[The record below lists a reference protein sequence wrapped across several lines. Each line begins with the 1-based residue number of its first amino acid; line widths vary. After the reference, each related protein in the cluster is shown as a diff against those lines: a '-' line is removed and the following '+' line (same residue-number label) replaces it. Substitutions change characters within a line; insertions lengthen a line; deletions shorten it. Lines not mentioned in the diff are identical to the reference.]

1 MFKTLVTLFR
11 ARTFIAEEKFSDAHA
26 LTLLDQQIR
35 DCVAA
40 LNEAKKATALAT
52 AQHQAESRRL
62 ATLEAQI
69 ADLEVRACAA
79 LTQGRD
85 DLALETAGLL
95 ADLEAD
101 RDASRRACELCE
113 RECEKMRARLRKSEA
128 RLAELNRGRNLARA
142 KDSLGQLRRDAQA
155 DNPFRAGFADAEA
168 TLARL
173 NQRNQLA
180 DDAEAAL
187 AGFEDERSAEKL
199 AEKLAAAGCGA
210 RLRPSAE
217 DVLARLR
224 AKNSAATPAA

>member
-11 ARTFIAEEKFSDAHA
+11 ARTFIAEETFSDAHA

-40 LNEAKKATALAT
+40 LAQAKKAMALAS
-52 AQHQAESRRL
+52 AQHQAERRRL
-62 ATLEAQI
+62 QMLETQI
-69 ADLEVRACAA
+69 ADLESRACAA
-79 LTQGRD
+79 LNQGRD
-85 DLALETAGLL
+85 DLALETAGLI

-101 RDASRRACELCE
+101 REVSRRACDLCE

-155 DNPFRAGFADAEA
+155 DNFYRAGFEEAEA

-180 DDAEAAL
+180 DDAEEAL
-187 AGFEDERSAEKL
+187 AGFENERCPETMAEKL
-199 AEKLAAAGCGA
+199 AQAGCGP
-210 RLRPSAE
+210 RLRPAAE
-217 DVLARLR
+217 DVFARLR
-224 AKNSAATPAA
+224 AKNAAAASAA